1 MRESHPGP
9 AYVTCLGPLR
19 VTQQRAVAGI
29 YTGPVSLTAA
39 TMFFSEVL
47 ILKLLLW

>member
-1 MRESHPGP
+1 MAGTLTG
-9 AYVTCLGPLR
+9 YD
-19 VTQQRAVAGI
+19 AGI